1 LRTRS
6 DVSGGANPLT
16 PPVLFA
22 ELDLDGYAR
31 ATIR

>member
-1 LRTRS
+1 MS
-6 DVSGGANPLT
+6 PDGANPLT

-31 ATIR
+31 ATTR